1 MVKAFEAASDRKVDH
16 ALILICSE
24 FMSYLLVI
32 CCDCLFLMFDDELC
46 QMSNLQLLLY
56 GLID

>member
-32 CCDCLFLMFDDELC
+32 CCDCLFLMFGDVLC
-46 QMSNLQLLLY
+46 YCQTDAVAVW
-56 GLID
+56 ID